1 MKLSGYKVLN
11 SDFVFEPM
19 TLAYEDEIVEMTP
32 ENTSE
37 CNGYIIPGLVDI
49 HTHGVI
55 GEDSM
60 RVEKYDEYVYFM
72 YSKGITTFYPTS
84 VTASVEDMEK
94 MVSFFRDKEEI
105 CGINIEGPY
114 INAKMRGAHND
125 KLVCEGDIGVL
136 YRLQELAGNKIK
148 LITVAPEIGQ
158 NLEFIAKAADLG
170 ITVSLGHTACDYET
184 AVTAFN
190 AGANHVTHLFNAMSP
205 LHHRQSGLIGAA
217 FDKPFYVEIICD
229 GIHVVPEVVRMAY
242 KLLGSERM
250 VLISDCMSATG
261 LGDGQYMLGGL
272 HVTVDDGI
280 ARTDDGAIA
289 GSTSSLYDM
298 VRSVIR
304 MGVPAEQAIRMATE
318 TPAKSVGET
327 KIGVLKPGMQ
337 ADFVILDKDFEVVQT
352 VKGGKTVFSAY

>member
-1 MKLSGYKVLN
+1 MNLSGYKVLD
-11 SDFVFEPM
+11 SDFEFKTMSLSYSDKITDMIP
-19 TLAYEDEIVEMTP
+19 EDTKDF
-32 ENTSE
+32 
-37 CNGYIIPGLVDI
+37 NGYIIPGLVDI

-55 GEDSM
+55 GEDAM
-60 RVEKYDEYVYFM
+60 HVDKFEEYVYFM

-84 VTASVEDMEK
+84 VTATSEDMEK
-94 MVSFFRDKEEI
+94 MAVFFADKEEI
-105 CGINIEGPY
+105 TGINIEGPY
-114 INAKMRGAHND
+114 INAKMKGAHQE
-125 KLVCEGDIGVL
+125 KLICEGDIGVL
-136 YRLQELAGNKIK
+136 YRLQELSGNKIK

-158 NLEFIAKAADLG
+158 NLEFITKAVDLG

-242 KLLGSERM
+242 KVLGSERM
-250 VLISDCMSATG
+250 ILISDSMQATG
-261 LGDGQYMLGGL
+261 LADGEYLLGGL
-272 HVTVDDGI
+272 KTKVEDGI
-280 ARTDDGAIA
+280 ARTEDGALA
-289 GSTSSLYDM
+289 GSTSTLYDM
-298 VRSVIR
+298 MRSVIR
-304 MGVPAEQAIRMATE
+304 MGIPVEEAVRMATE